1 MKLDEE
7 GLTNFSV
14 GRTFQREKRINF
26 LDFSYDGQRLITSGE
41 DDQMVIY
48 DCEKGTEKQ
57 VTERL
62 CLVNLLNRDVPI
74 MAKCFISSV
83 SPGGEVSEVWVR
95 PGSLHAC
102 LQHHCV
108 CVKQG
113 GEGPRH
119 SLHVTP

>member
-7 GLTNFSV
+7 GLTNFGV

-57 VTERL
+57 VT
-62 CLVNLLNRDVPI
+62 VPTRDASTLS
-74 MAKCFISSV
+74 MSNFL
-83 SPGGEVSEVWVR
+83 R
-95 PGSLHAC
+95 
-102 LQHHCV
+102 
-108 CVKQG
+108 
-113 GEGPRH
+113 
-119 SLHVTP
+119 VTRW

>member
-57 VTERL
+57 VT
-62 CLVNLLNRDVPI
+62 VLNP
-74 MAKCFISSV
+74 
-83 SPGGEVSEVWVR
+83 
-95 PGSLHAC
+95 
-102 LQHHCV
+102 
-108 CVKQG
+108 KQG
-113 GEGPRH
+113 CSNPGIMYNVFRW
-119 SLHVTP
+119 

>member
-7 GLTNFSV
+7 GLTNYSV

-57 VTERL
+57 VML
-62 CLVNLLNRDVPI
+62 
-74 MAKCFISSV
+74 SSTPQSLITSV
-83 SPGGEVSEVWVR
+83 LGCEISEVWLR
-95 PGSLHAC
+95 PGSLHAR
-102 LQHHCV
+102 LQHDCV
-108 CVKQG
+108 RLEQG
-113 GEGPRH
+113 GQGSCHPLYVAARQQVPEVFQRA
-119 SLHVTP
+119 

>member
-7 GLTNFSV
+7 GLTNYSV

-57 VTERL
+57 VILSRKPQGL
-62 CLVNLLNRDVPI
+62 I
-74 MAKCFISSV
+74 KSV
-83 SPGGEVSEVWVR
+83 TGCEISEVRLR
-95 PGSLHAC
+95 PGSLHAR
-102 LQHHCV
+102 LQHH
-108 CVKQG
+108 
-113 GEGPRH
+113 
-119 SLHVTP
+119 SLRL

>member
-26 LDFSYDGQRLITSGE
+26 LDFSYDGHRLITSGE

-57 VTERL
+57 VT
-62 CLVNLLNRDVPI
+62 VLNP
-74 MAKCFISSV
+74 
-83 SPGGEVSEVWVR
+83 
-95 PGSLHAC
+95 
-102 LQHHCV
+102 
-108 CVKQG
+108 KQG
-113 GEGPRH
+113 CSNPSIMH
-119 SLHVTP
+119 NV

>member
-7 GLTNFSV
+7 GLTNYSV

-57 VTERL
+57 VMLSSKPQGLIKSVAGCEIR
-62 CLVNLLNRDVPI
+62 VNFTTAL
-74 MAKCFISSV
+74 F
-83 SPGGEVSEVWVR
+83 
-95 PGSLHAC
+95 
-102 LQHHCV
+102 
-108 CVKQG
+108 
-113 GEGPRH
+113 PRA
-119 SLHVTP
+119 LR

>member
-7 GLTNFSV
+7 GLTNYSV

-57 VTERL
+57 VVKSL
-62 CLVNLLNRDVPI
+62 KYGCDLVH
-74 MAKCFISSV
+74 
-83 SPGGEVSEVWVR
+83 
-95 PGSLHAC
+95 PGSLHTR
-102 LQHHCV
+102 LQHDSLRLE
-108 CVKQG
+108 QG
-113 GEGPRH
+113 GQGPCHPLYVPARQQ
-119 SLHVTP
+119 VPEVFQRA

>member
-57 VTERL
+57 VTL
-62 CLVNLLNRDVPI
+62 PPNRNALILDRSVTY
-74 MAKCFISSV
+74 SV
-83 SPGGEVSEVWVR
+83 SPGREVSEVWLR
-95 PGSLHAC
+95 PGSLHTC

-108 CVKQG
+108 RVQQG

>member
-1 MKLDEE
+1 MRGGHWIQKGGKKGDPEEVGDNKVLEKEAVKMKLDEE

-57 VTERL
+57 VT
-62 CLVNLLNRDVPI
+62 D
-74 MAKCFISSV
+74 
-83 SPGGEVSEVWVR
+83 
-95 PGSLHAC
+95 
-102 LQHHCV
+102 
-108 CVKQG
+108 
-113 GEGPRH
+113 
-119 SLHVTP
+119 